1 MYKKTRKP
9 LPALHDRA
17 AKLLCLC
24 LVPILL
30 YLCGAVWYG
39 LRTLGDPVAMHLVR
53 ELLHS
58 VGISALLA
66 LGGALLLDCEIRLR
80 E

>member
-1 MYKKTRKP
+1 MHRKTRKS
-9 LPALHDRA
+9 LPNLHDRA

-24 LVPILL
+24 LFPILL
-30 YLCGAVWYG
+30 YLCGTVWYG
-39 LRTLGDPVAMHLVR
+39 LEMRGDPVAMHLVR

-58 VGISALLA
+58 IGISALLA
-66 LGGALLLDCEIRLR
+66 LGGALLLDSEIRLR